1 MPNVFRLVDID
12 PRPGLHGY
20 NRAMEERQLSPLD
33 RLLGGLNRA
42 LTTVGVPR
50 HRATRANPA
59 GDVAEAALSNDERR
73 HSAGLMRVNHAG
85 EVAAQGLYQGHSV
98 LSRDRKVAEQMRR
111 AADEELDHLG
121 WCEQR
126 LDELGY
132 RPSALSPLWYG
143 GAFAIG
149 AISGVLGDRWSLG
162 FVEETEKQVSEHLS
176 GHLQHLPTDDLR
188 SRAIVERMRVEEEQH
203 GANAQAAGAAPLPGP
218 VRELMRLTAK
228 VMTRTAYW
236 I

>member
-1 MPNVFRLVDID
+1 
-12 PRPGLHGY
+12 
-20 NRAMEERQLSPLD
+20 MEERRLSPLD
-33 RLLGGLNRA
+33 QVLGSLNRA
-42 LTTVGVPR
+42 LNTIKAPR
-50 HRATRANPA
+50 HRVTRANPA
-59 GDVAEAALSNDERR
+59 RDIDDAGLSAAERKHA
-73 HSAGLMRVNHAG
+73 AGLMRVNHAG
-85 EVAAQGLYQGHSV
+85 EVAAQGLYQGHGV
-98 LSRDRKVAEQMRR
+98 VSRDPQIAEQMRR

-132 RPSALSPLWYG
+132 RPSLLSPIWYG

-149 AISGVLGDRWSLG
+149 ALSGVLGDRWSLG

-176 GHLQHLPTDDLR
+176 GHLQRLPENDKR
-188 SRAIVERMRVEEEQH
+188 SRAIVERMRVEEEAH
-203 GANAQAAGAAPLPGP
+203 GANAQAAGAAMLPGP
-218 VRELMRLTAK
+218 VREVMRMTAR